1 MLTTYQILE
10 SSAITPGASTE
21 LVASSAAASSDTP
34 VSVQE
39 EPSSVSK
46 EDKSEAEPEQS
57 RSVEVVVERDTESV
71 SSEVSS
77 EVECAIRFR
86 LSTLLSLS
94 LSLSGSVIRLAVGE
108 ERRQHELRKILEERM
123 LQRQEMDRT
132 KPMTLK
138 GLITAPFLEYEYDI
152 PFFFISFSSSNC
164 T

>member
-10 SSAITPGASTE
+10 SAAITPGASTE

-39 EPSSVSK
+39 EPSSVNK

-57 RSVEVVVERDTESV
+57 RSVEVVVERDTES
-71 SSEVSS
+71 VSS